1 MSELKN
7 WEDGELIG
15 LLRSEI
21 KYVEDF
27 ADTGRLDDVVEE
39 IERRLIQSSDKFE
52 DYLRVYSKEAIEIIR
67 TEKKQLVTADEF
79 YGLHQEKLA
88 AERNSEH
95 LEKRDLAILTAYTGY
110 MFGDFQDFHGYAEE
124 ILGHPIFSHQFGDK
138 QMSEKIHKL
147 SKEDF
152 LQLHEKLIR
161 ESEIT
166 DGQ

>member
-1 MSELKN
+1 MSELN
-7 WEDGELIG
+7 TWEDGELIG

-21 KYVEDF
+21 QYVEDF
-27 ADTGRLDDVVEE
+27 TDTGRLDDVVEE
-39 IERRLIQSSDKFE
+39 IEKRLNQSSDKIE
-52 DYLRVYSKEAIEIIR
+52 DYLRVYSKEAIEIIKAK
-67 TEKKQLVTADEF
+67 KKQLVTSDEF

-95 LEKRDLAILTAYTGY
+95 LKKRDLAILTAYTGV

-124 ILGHPIFSHQFGDK
+124 ILGHPIFTHQFGDK
-138 QMSEKIHKL
+138 QMSEKLHEL

-161 ESEIT
+161 ESET
-166 DGQ
+166 VND